1 MRRMSTRKRNKI
13 NLKNLNK
20 KSLKLILILALSILA
35 LIFIYSYFLKN
46 LFIKN
51 NFESEYTNISNL
63 NEETIFSLNKLVI
76 FSSATA
82 EAKGL
87 SNTVWNLDI
96 SQYSDIGIYLNN
108 IPNDTSEKNNIKELY
123 IDNISISNT
132 EYGVPCLYQKSIDD
146 FGKSSFSEETIFKD
160 RIDFNIIQKENEIN
174 YLNNELYNDL
184 STPIVL
190 GYYNKNVKT
199 DFLNSDALVEYNG
212 KILKRANI
220 PPTSINCNIS
230 FDINIINELNEHY
243 ICNVNFNIPFE
254 DETSSIYEDGY
265 ITKEINNLDNYK
277 FLRLK

>member
-1 MRRMSTRKRNKI
+1 MRRMSSRKRNKI

-20 KSLKLILILALSILA
+20 KSLKLILILAISILA

-51 NFESEYTNISNL
+51 NFESEYANISNL
-63 NEETIFSLNKLVI
+63 NEETVFSLNKLVI

-108 IPNDTSEKNNIKELY
+108 IPNDTSEKNNIKEFY
-123 IDNISISNT
+123 INNISISNT
-132 EYGVPCLYQKSIDD
+132 EYGIPCLYQKSIDD
-146 FGKSSFSEETIFKD
+146 FGKSSFSEENIFKD
-160 RIDFNIIQKENEIN
+160 RIDFNIIQKENKIN

-254 DETSSIYEDGY
+254 DENVSIYEDGY